1 MSPFLSR
8 EVDVHLARSS
18 TATGFGNSG
27 GTDQDQ
33 VSIGRIL
40 YDGSIIGNRFRL
52 DAFDIELDAF
62 LGRQGTVIGQ
72 QDVALELGLVGTA
85 LVGLALQDAFRLGR
99 IDIRILEQ
107 AEQEVPLQDA
117 GGGFIDA
124 VFGHPAFLDQFDDV
138 FRMSLAAN
146 LVDTGIVD
154 HRIVVLEAGLA
165 LETRVERAA
174 AGYAPVGAD
183 GALETEFAAQHF
195 RAHNVGV
202 IDI

>member
-1 MSPFLSR
+1 M
-8 EVDVHLARSS
+8 
-18 TATGFGNSG
+18 
-27 GTDQDQ
+27 
-33 VSIGRIL
+33 
-40 YDGSIIGNRFRL
+40 
-52 DAFDIELDAF
+52 
-62 LGRQGTVIGQ
+62 
-72 QDVALELGLVGTA
+72 
-85 LVGLALQDAFRLGR
+85 
-99 IDIRILEQ
+99 
-107 AEQEVPLQDA
+107 PLQDA

-124 VFGHPAFLDQFDDV
+124 VFSHPAFLDQFDDV

-195 RAHNVGV
+195 RTHNVGV
-202 IDI
+202 IDIQGINIRTAVIAHRSEGVLGDTGLPRHVVVFLAAARIDEPAAGTVCVRTAARPVLEVDQDFLRANLAILALGAIHEGLQHLGRQFC